1 VAKIGAS
8 DRDLASPLKREL
20 AKDSRPV
27 TLENSEEK
35 MSPRNPGIANPPDPK
50 DSIAAHYRE
59 RHGSTPAI
67 IVAAP
72 GRVNLIGEHTDYN
85 GGFVL
90 PAAIDRHMVIA
101 ASPRKDTLVCL
112 HSVDFSSD
120 ASFSLDAISHDTQA
134 EWSNYGRAVAWA
146 LQEAG
151 YELRGMNAVL
161 GGNVPIGSGLS
172 SSAAIEVATAYA
184 FRTLND
190 LPLNLVTLAKLCQRA
205 ENEFVGVKCG
215 IMDQFISALGKAQHA
230 LLIDCRSLDH
240 RLVPLPAA
248 MSLVICDTKVR
259 RDLVSS
265 AYNERRAQCEMGA
278 QLLGVPSLRDAEW
291 STFENRQHEFPEL
304 VRQRCRHII
313 SENQRVLDAVA
324 ALEGGDLSAFGTLMN
339 QSHESL
345 RDEYEVSCREL
356 DIMVEAAWE
365 VDGVYG
371 SRMTGAGFG
380 GCTISAVHP
389 DAVEAFQ
396 AQVSRKY
403 ESATCL
409 TPSIYICH
417 AEDGVRLL

>member
-1 VAKIGAS
+1 M
-8 DRDLASPLKREL
+8 P
-20 AKDSRPV
+20 
-27 TLENSEEK
+27 
-35 MSPRNPGIANPPDPK
+35 PRNSDTGRPPDPK

-59 RHGSTPAI
+59 RFGSTPAI
-67 IVAAP
+67 IVSAP

-90 PAAIDRHMVIA
+90 PAAIDRHMVMA
-101 ASPRKDTLVCL
+101 ASSREDTLVCL
-112 HSVDFSSD
+112 HSVDFNSD
-120 ASFSLDAISHDTQA
+120 ASFSLDAISHDMQA
-134 EWSNYGRAVAWA
+134 MWSNYERAVAWA

-161 GGNVPIGSGLS
+161 SGNIPMGSGLS

-190 LPLNLVTLAKLCQRA
+190 LPLDLVTLAKLCQRA
-205 ENEFVGVKCG
+205 ENEFVGVNCG

-240 RLVPLPAA
+240 RLVPLPAE

-259 RDLVSS
+259 RDLISS
-265 AYNERRAQCEMGA
+265 AYNERRAQCEAGA
-278 QLLGVPSLRDAEW
+278 QLLGLPSLRDAEW
-291 STFENRQHEFPEL
+291 STFEDQQQELPKL

-324 ALEGGDLSAFGTLMN
+324 ALEEDDLPAFGTLMN

-345 RDEYEVSCREL
+345 RDDYEVSCREL

-380 GCTISAVHP
+380 GCTINAVHP
-389 DAVEAFQ
+389 DAVGAFQ
-396 AQVSRKY
+396 SQVSDKY
-403 ESATCL
+403 ESATGL
-409 TPSIYICH
+409 TPSIYVCH
-417 AEDGVRLL
+417 AEAGVQLL

>member
-1 VAKIGAS
+1 MRPRGSVIG
-8 DRDLASPLKREL
+8 K
-20 AKDSRPV
+20 
-27 TLENSEEK
+27 
-35 MSPRNPGIANPPDPK
+35 PPDPK

-67 IVAAP
+67 IVTAP
-72 GRVNLIGEHTDYN
+72 GRVNLIGEHTDHN

-101 ASPRKDTLVCL
+101 ASPREDALVCL

-134 EWSNYGRAVAWA
+134 EWSNYERAVAWA

-161 GGNVPIGSGLS
+161 AGNVPIGSGLS

-190 LPLNLVTLAKLCQRA
+190 LPLDLVTLAKLCQWA

-215 IMDQFISALGKAQHA
+215 IMDQFISALGKARHA

-240 RLVPLPAA
+240 RLVPLPPE
-248 MSLVICDTKVR
+248 MSLVICDTQVR

-265 AYNERRAQCEMGA
+265 AYNERRAQCETGARLMG
-278 QLLGVPSLRDAEW
+278 VSSLRDLGEHN
-291 STFENRQHEFPEL
+291 FENQQVELPES
-304 VRQRCRHII
+304 VRQRCRHVI
-313 SENQRVLDAVA
+313 SENRRVRDAVA
-324 ALEGGDLSAFGTLMN
+324 ALEGGDLPAFGTLMN

-345 RDEYEVSCREL
+345 RDDYEVSCREL

-380 GCTISAVHP
+380 GCTISAVRP

-396 AQVSRKY
+396 AQVSCKY
-403 ESATCL
+403 ESATGL
-409 TPSIYICH
+409 APSIYVCH

>member
-1 VAKIGAS
+1 
-8 DRDLASPLKREL
+8 
-20 AKDSRPV
+20 
-27 TLENSEEK
+27 
-35 MSPRNPGIANPPDPK
+35 MSPRSSDLGKPPDPK

-59 RHGSTPAI
+59 RHGSTPVI

-90 PAAIDRHMVIA
+90 PAAINRHMVIA
-101 ASPRKDTLVCL
+101 ASPREDTLVCL

-134 EWSNYGRAVAWA
+134 EWSNYERAVAWA

-161 GGNVPIGSGLS
+161 AGNIPIGSGLS

-190 LPLNLVTLAKLCQRA
+190 LPLDLVTLAKLCQWA

-215 IMDQFISALGKAQHA
+215 IMDQFISALGQAQHA
-230 LLIDCRSLDH
+230 LLIDCHSLDH
-240 RLVPLPAA
+240 RLVPLPAE
-248 MSLVICDTKVR
+248 MSLGICDTKVR

-265 AYNERRAQCEMGA
+265 AYNERRAQCETGA

-291 STFENRQHEFPEL
+291 STFEDRQQELPEP
-304 VRQRCRHII
+304 VRQRCRHVI

-324 ALEGGDLSAFGTLMN
+324 ALEEGNLPAFGMLMN

-345 RDEYEVSCREL
+345 RDDYEVSCREL
-356 DIMVEAAWE
+356 DIMVEATWE

-380 GCTISAVHP
+380 GCTISAVRP
-389 DAVEAFQ
+389 DAVGAFQ
-396 AQVSRKY
+396 AQVSDKY
-403 ESATCL
+403 KSATGL
-409 TPSIYICH
+409 TPSIYVCQ
-417 AEDGVRLL
+417 AEAGVRLL